1 MKLREFRAALK
12 ADLSCNSMPLDKL
25 SVFTFRLGQYA
36 AGRRNLLLRA
46 VWRPLDFVYLRLLI
60 GAELPHTIECGPGLR
75 LPHAA
80 RGIILHPDVRLGSGV
95 TLLHRVTIGERHDGD
110 VPVIGD
116 GVFVGAGAVVIGD
129 IKVGNHAQ
137 VGAGAVVLCDV
148 PDGCSAVGVPAS
160 VTARA
165 SRLPRL
171 GSPGSPLS
179 VPAPRTYTAK
189 RSGRRAPGRSC
200 RRSRTG

>member
-1 MKLREFRAALK
+1 MRSRSMKLREFRAALK
-12 ADLSCNSMPLDKL
+12 ADLACNSMPLDKL
-25 SVFTFRLGQYA
+25 SVFTFRLGQYV

-60 GAELPHTIECGPGLR
+60 GAELPPVIECGPGLR

-95 TLLHRVTIGERHDGD
+95 TLFHRVTIGERHDG

-116 GVFVGAGAVVIGD
+116 GVFVGAGAAVIGG
-129 IKVGNHAQ
+129 IKVGNKAR

-148 PDGCSAVGVPAS
+148 PEGCTAVGVPAS
-160 VTARA
+160 VTA
-165 SRLPRL
+165 
-171 GSPGSPLS
+171 
-179 VPAPRTYTAK
+179 TA
-189 RSGRRAPGRSC
+189 RGDLD
-200 RRSRTG
+200 